1 MLYRDCIENL
11 LQLKDVIVTNIECHD
26 QEMHIWLR
34 MEQRIHHCPRCGTA
48 TSKVHDYRLQLVRDV
63 SISGYKTI
71 LHLRKRRHV
80 CPVCGKRFDEHID
93 FLLEKYTE
101 LYRENDELERKLK
114 IVVTNLDEIRDEEE
128 SIRATLVKAQQLG
141 EKIVREA
148 NEKADAI
155 TDSIKTRC
163 EAIITDFRKQY
174 SAERKEVW
182 QLRNTVLDFKK
193 NVYELYRDHIEELQ
207 SISVN
212 ELEQLV
218 IPEDT
223 EVVGRILSD
232 VKEAVQTQ
240 VDAGEDIKREQD
252 LNVTEPV
259 TQETDF
265 IMDEEET
272 KAADAYT
279 TEEDDGLDFIDKLD
293 KVDKDS

>member
-1 MLYRDCIENL
+1 MLAPHE
-11 LQLKDVIVTNIECHD
+11 LKNKTFGKAVRGYNPNEVD
-26 QEMHIWLR
+26 
-34 MEQRIHHCPRCGTA
+34 
-48 TSKVHDYRLQLVRDV
+48 DY
-63 SISGYKTI
+63 
-71 LHLRKRRHV
+71 
-80 CPVCGKRFDEHID
+80 ID
-93 FLLEKYTE
+93 FLIEKYTE

-259 TQETDF
+259 AQETDF
-265 IMDEEET
+265 IMDEEKT
-272 KAADAYT
+272 KAADADT

-293 KVDKDS
+293 KVDKD

>member
-1 MLYRDCIENL
+1 MLAPHE
-11 LQLKDVIVTNIECHD
+11 LKNKTFGKAVRGYNPNEVD
-26 QEMHIWLR
+26 
-34 MEQRIHHCPRCGTA
+34 
-48 TSKVHDYRLQLVRDV
+48 DY
-63 SISGYKTI
+63 
-71 LHLRKRRHV
+71 
-80 CPVCGKRFDEHID
+80 ID
-93 FLLEKYTE
+93 FLIEKYTE

-174 SAERKEVW
+174 SAERKEGW

-240 VDAGEDIKREQD
+240 VDVGEDIKREQD

-265 IMDEEET
+265 TMDEEKT
-272 KAADAYT
+272 KAADADT

-293 KVDKDS
+293 KVDKD

>member
-1 MLYRDCIENL
+1 MLAPHE
-11 LQLKDVIVTNIECHD
+11 LKNKTFGKAVRGYNPNEVD
-26 QEMHIWLR
+26 
-34 MEQRIHHCPRCGTA
+34 
-48 TSKVHDYRLQLVRDV
+48 DY
-63 SISGYKTI
+63 
-71 LHLRKRRHV
+71 
-80 CPVCGKRFDEHID
+80 ID
-93 FLLEKYTE
+93 FLIEKYTE
-101 LYRENDELERKLK
+101 LYRENDELER
-114 IVVTNLDEIRDEEE
+114 LDEIRDEEE

-232 VKEAVQTQ
+232 VKDAVQTQ

-272 KAADAYT
+272 KAADTDT

-293 KVDKDS
+293 KVDKD

>member
-1 MLYRDCIENL
+1 MLAPHE
-11 LQLKDVIVTNIECHD
+11 LKNKTFGKAVRGYNPNEVD
-26 QEMHIWLR
+26 
-34 MEQRIHHCPRCGTA
+34 
-48 TSKVHDYRLQLVRDV
+48 DY
-63 SISGYKTI
+63 
-71 LHLRKRRHV
+71 
-80 CPVCGKRFDEHID
+80 ID
-93 FLLEKYTE
+93 FLIEKYTE

-240 VDAGEDIKREQD
+240 VDVGEDIKREQD

-265 IMDEEET
+265 TMDEEKT
-272 KAADAYT
+272 KAADADT

-293 KVDKDS
+293 KVDKG

>member
-1 MLYRDCIENL
+1 MLAPHE
-11 LQLKDVIVTNIECHD
+11 LKNKTFGKAVRGYNPNEVD
-26 QEMHIWLR
+26 
-34 MEQRIHHCPRCGTA
+34 
-48 TSKVHDYRLQLVRDV
+48 DY
-63 SISGYKTI
+63 
-71 LHLRKRRHV
+71 
-80 CPVCGKRFDEHID
+80 ID
-93 FLLEKYTE
+93 FLIEKYTE

-128 SIRATLVKAQQLG
+128 TIRATLVKAQQLG

-148 NEKADAI
+148 NDKADAI

-240 VDAGEDIKREQD
+240 VDVGEDIKREQD

-265 IMDEEET
+265 IMDEEKT
-272 KAADAYT
+272 KAADADT

-293 KVDKDS
+293 KVDKD

>member
-1 MLYRDCIENL
+1 MLAPHE
-11 LQLKDVIVTNIECHD
+11 LKNKTFGKAVRGYNPNEVD
-26 QEMHIWLR
+26 
-34 MEQRIHHCPRCGTA
+34 
-48 TSKVHDYRLQLVRDV
+48 DY
-63 SISGYKTI
+63 
-71 LHLRKRRHV
+71 
-80 CPVCGKRFDEHID
+80 ID
-93 FLLEKYTE
+93 FLIEKYTE

-232 VKEAVQTQ
+232 VKESVQTQ
-240 VDAGEDIKREQD
+240 VDVGEDIKREQD

-265 IMDEEET
+265 IMDEEKT
-272 KAADAYT
+272 KAADADT

-293 KVDKDS
+293 KVDKD

>member
-1 MLYRDCIENL
+1 MLAPHE
-11 LQLKDVIVTNIECHD
+11 LKNKTFGKAVRGYNPNEVD
-26 QEMHIWLR
+26 
-34 MEQRIHHCPRCGTA
+34 
-48 TSKVHDYRLQLVRDV
+48 DY
-63 SISGYKTI
+63 
-71 LHLRKRRHV
+71 
-80 CPVCGKRFDEHID
+80 ID
-93 FLLEKYTE
+93 FLIEKYTE

-193 NVYELYRDHIEELQ
+193 NVYELYLDHIEELQ

-272 KAADAYT
+272 KAADADT
-279 TEEDDGLDFIDKLD
+279 NEEDDGLDFIDKLD
-293 KVDKDS
+293 KVDKD

>member
-1 MLYRDCIENL
+1 MLAPHE
-11 LQLKDVIVTNIECHD
+11 LKNKTFGKAVRGYNPNEVD
-26 QEMHIWLR
+26 
-34 MEQRIHHCPRCGTA
+34 
-48 TSKVHDYRLQLVRDV
+48 DY
-63 SISGYKTI
+63 
-71 LHLRKRRHV
+71 
-80 CPVCGKRFDEHID
+80 ID
-93 FLLEKYTE
+93 FLIEKYTE

-155 TDSIKTRC
+155 TDSIKTRG

-240 VDAGEDIKREQD
+240 VDVGEDIKREQD

-265 IMDEEET
+265 TMDEEKT
-272 KAADAYT
+272 KAADADT

-293 KVDKDS
+293 KVDKD

>member
-1 MLYRDCIENL
+1 MLAPHE
-11 LQLKDVIVTNIECHD
+11 LKNKTFGKAVRGYNPNEVD
-26 QEMHIWLR
+26 
-34 MEQRIHHCPRCGTA
+34 
-48 TSKVHDYRLQLVRDV
+48 DY
-63 SISGYKTI
+63 
-71 LHLRKRRHV
+71 
-80 CPVCGKRFDEHID
+80 ID
-93 FLLEKYTE
+93 FLIEKYTE

-272 KAADAYT
+272 KAADADT
-279 TEEDDGLDFIDKLD
+279 TEEDDGLDFIDKLA
-293 KVDKDS
+293 KVDKD

>member
-1 MLYRDCIENL
+1 MLAPHE
-11 LQLKDVIVTNIECHD
+11 LKNKTFGKAVRGYNPNEVD
-26 QEMHIWLR
+26 
-34 MEQRIHHCPRCGTA
+34 
-48 TSKVHDYRLQLVRDV
+48 DY
-63 SISGYKTI
+63 
-71 LHLRKRRHV
+71 
-80 CPVCGKRFDEHID
+80 ID
-93 FLLEKYTE
+93 FLIEKYTE

-163 EAIITDFRKQY
+163 EAIITDFREQY

-240 VDAGEDIKREQD
+240 VDVGEDIKREQD

-265 IMDEEET
+265 IMDEEKT
-272 KAADAYT
+272 KAADADT

-293 KVDKDS
+293 KVDKD

>member
-1 MLYRDCIENL
+1 MLAPHE
-11 LQLKDVIVTNIECHD
+11 LKNKTFGKAVRGYNPNEVD
-26 QEMHIWLR
+26 
-34 MEQRIHHCPRCGTA
+34 
-48 TSKVHDYRLQLVRDV
+48 DY
-63 SISGYKTI
+63 
-71 LHLRKRRHV
+71 
-80 CPVCGKRFDEHID
+80 ID
-93 FLLEKYTE
+93 FLIEKYTE

-252 LNVTEPV
+252 LNVTEAV

-272 KAADAYT
+272 KAADADT
-279 TEEDDGLDFIDKLD
+279 TEEDDGLDFIYKLD
-293 KVDKDS
+293 KVDKD

>member
-1 MLYRDCIENL
+1 MLAPHE
-11 LQLKDVIVTNIECHD
+11 LKNKTF
-26 QEMHIWLR
+26 
-34 MEQRIHHCPRCGTA
+34 G
-48 TSKVHDYRLQLVRDV
+48 KVVRGYNPNEVDDY
-63 SISGYKTI
+63 
-71 LHLRKRRHV
+71 
-80 CPVCGKRFDEHID
+80 ID
-93 FLLEKYTE
+93 FLIEKYTE

-240 VDAGEDIKREQD
+240 VDVGEDIKREQD

-265 IMDEEET
+265 TMDEEKT
-272 KAADAYT
+272 KAADADT

-293 KVDKDS
+293 KVDKD

>member
-1 MLYRDCIENL
+1 MLAPHE
-11 LQLKDVIVTNIECHD
+11 LKNKTFGKAVRGYNPNEVD
-26 QEMHIWLR
+26 
-34 MEQRIHHCPRCGTA
+34 
-48 TSKVHDYRLQLVRDV
+48 DY
-63 SISGYKTI
+63 
-71 LHLRKRRHV
+71 
-80 CPVCGKRFDEHID
+80 ID
-93 FLLEKYTE
+93 FLIEKYTE

-240 VDAGEDIKREQD
+240 VDVGEDIKREQD

-265 IMDEEET
+265 IMDEEKT
-272 KAADAYT
+272 KAADADP

-293 KVDKDS
+293 KVDKD

>member
-1 MLYRDCIENL
+1 MLAPHE
-11 LQLKDVIVTNIECHD
+11 LKNKTFGKAVRGYNPNEVD
-26 QEMHIWLR
+26 
-34 MEQRIHHCPRCGTA
+34 
-48 TSKVHDYRLQLVRDV
+48 DY
-63 SISGYKTI
+63 
-71 LHLRKRRHV
+71 
-80 CPVCGKRFDEHID
+80 ID
-93 FLLEKYTE
+93 FLIEKYTE

-265 IMDEEET
+265 TMDEEKT
-272 KAADAYT
+272 KAADADT

-293 KVDKDS
+293 KVDKD

>member
-1 MLYRDCIENL
+1 MLAPHE
-11 LQLKDVIVTNIECHD
+11 LKNKTFGKAVRGYNPNEVD
-26 QEMHIWLR
+26 
-34 MEQRIHHCPRCGTA
+34 
-48 TSKVHDYRLQLVRDV
+48 DY
-63 SISGYKTI
+63 
-71 LHLRKRRHV
+71 
-80 CPVCGKRFDEHID
+80 ID
-93 FLLEKYTE
+93 FLIEKYTE

-265 IMDEEET
+265 IMDEEKT
-272 KAADAYT
+272 KAADADT

-293 KVDKDS
+293 KVDKD

>member
-1 MLYRDCIENL
+1 MLAPHE
-11 LQLKDVIVTNIECHD
+11 LKNKTFGKAVRGYNPNEVD
-26 QEMHIWLR
+26 
-34 MEQRIHHCPRCGTA
+34 
-48 TSKVHDYRLQLVRDV
+48 DY
-63 SISGYKTI
+63 
-71 LHLRKRRHV
+71 
-80 CPVCGKRFDEHID
+80 ID
-93 FLLEKYTE
+93 FLIEKYTE

-232 VKEAVQTQ
+232 VKDAVQTQ
-240 VDAGEDIKREQD
+240 VDVGEDIKREQD

-265 IMDEEET
+265 IMDEEKT
-272 KAADAYT
+272 KAADADT

-293 KVDKDS
+293 KVDKG

>member
-1 MLYRDCIENL
+1 MLAPHE
-11 LQLKDVIVTNIECHD
+11 LKNKTF
-26 QEMHIWLR
+26 
-34 MEQRIHHCPRCGTA
+34 GKA
-48 TSKVHDYRLQLVRDV
+48 VRGCNPNEVD
-63 SISGYKTI
+63 GY
-71 LHLRKRRHV
+71 
-80 CPVCGKRFDEHID
+80 ID
-93 FLLEKYTE
+93 FLIEKYTE

-240 VDAGEDIKREQD
+240 VDVGEDIKREQD

-265 IMDEEET
+265 TMDEEKT
-272 KAADAYT
+272 KAADADT

-293 KVDKDS
+293 KVDKD

>member
-1 MLYRDCIENL
+1 MLAPHE
-11 LQLKDVIVTNIECHD
+11 LKNKTFGKAVRGYNPNEVD
-26 QEMHIWLR
+26 
-34 MEQRIHHCPRCGTA
+34 
-48 TSKVHDYRLQLVRDV
+48 DY
-63 SISGYKTI
+63 
-71 LHLRKRRHV
+71 
-80 CPVCGKRFDEHID
+80 ID
-93 FLLEKYTE
+93 FLIEKYTE

-272 KAADAYT
+272 KAADADT
-279 TEEDDGLDFIDKLD
+279 TGEDDGLDFIDKLD
-293 KVDKDS
+293 KVDKD

>member
-1 MLYRDCIENL
+1 MLAPHE
-11 LQLKDVIVTNIECHD
+11 LKNKTFGKAVRGYNPNEVD
-26 QEMHIWLR
+26 
-34 MEQRIHHCPRCGTA
+34 
-48 TSKVHDYRLQLVRDV
+48 DY
-63 SISGYKTI
+63 
-71 LHLRKRRHV
+71 
-80 CPVCGKRFDEHID
+80 ID
-93 FLLEKYTE
+93 FLIEKYTE

-163 EAIITDFRKQY
+163 EAIITVFRKQY

-240 VDAGEDIKREQD
+240 VDVGEDIKREQD

-265 IMDEEET
+265 TMDEEKT
-272 KAADAYT
+272 KVADADT

-293 KVDKDS
+293 KVDKD

>member
-1 MLYRDCIENL
+1 MLAPHE
-11 LQLKDVIVTNIECHD
+11 LKNKTFGKAVRGYNPNEVD
-26 QEMHIWLR
+26 
-34 MEQRIHHCPRCGTA
+34 
-48 TSKVHDYRLQLVRDV
+48 DY
-63 SISGYKTI
+63 
-71 LHLRKRRHV
+71 
-80 CPVCGKRFDEHID
+80 ID
-93 FLLEKYTE
+93 FLIEKYTE

-240 VDAGEDIKREQD
+240 VDVGEDIKREQD

-265 IMDEEET
+265 IMDEEKT
-272 KAADAYT
+272 KAADADT
-279 TEEDDGLDFIDKLD
+279 TEEDDELDFIDKLD
-293 KVDKDS
+293 KVDKD

>member
-1 MLYRDCIENL
+1 MLAPHE
-11 LQLKDVIVTNIECHD
+11 LKNKTFGKAVRGYNPNEVD
-26 QEMHIWLR
+26 
-34 MEQRIHHCPRCGTA
+34 
-48 TSKVHDYRLQLVRDV
+48 DY
-63 SISGYKTI
+63 
-71 LHLRKRRHV
+71 
-80 CPVCGKRFDEHID
+80 ID
-93 FLLEKYTE
+93 FLIEKYTE

-240 VDAGEDIKREQD
+240 VDVGEDIKREQD

-265 IMDEEET
+265 TMDEEKT
-272 KAADAYT
+272 KAADADT
-279 TEEDDGLDFIDKLD
+279 NEEDDGLDFIDKLD
-293 KVDKDS
+293 KVDKD

>member
-1 MLYRDCIENL
+1 MLAPHE
-11 LQLKDVIVTNIECHD
+11 LKNKTFGKAVRGYNPNEVD
-26 QEMHIWLR
+26 
-34 MEQRIHHCPRCGTA
+34 
-48 TSKVHDYRLQLVRDV
+48 DY
-63 SISGYKTI
+63 
-71 LHLRKRRHV
+71 
-80 CPVCGKRFDEHID
+80 ID
-93 FLLEKYTE
+93 FLIEKYTE

-240 VDAGEDIKREQD
+240 VDVGEDIKREQD

-265 IMDEEET
+265 IMDEEKT
-272 KAADAYT
+272 KVADADT

-293 KVDKDS
+293 KVDKD

>member
-1 MLYRDCIENL
+1 MLAPHE
-11 LQLKDVIVTNIECHD
+11 LKNKTFGKAVRGYNPNEVD
-26 QEMHIWLR
+26 
-34 MEQRIHHCPRCGTA
+34 
-48 TSKVHDYRLQLVRDV
+48 DY
-63 SISGYKTI
+63 
-71 LHLRKRRHV
+71 
-80 CPVCGKRFDEHID
+80 ID
-93 FLLEKYTE
+93 FLIEKYTE

-232 VKEAVQTQ
+232 VKDAVQTQ

-272 KAADAYT
+272 KAADTDT

-293 KVDKDS
+293 NVDKD

>member
-1 MLYRDCIENL
+1 MLAPHE
-11 LQLKDVIVTNIECHD
+11 LKNKTFGKAVRGYNPNEVD
-26 QEMHIWLR
+26 
-34 MEQRIHHCPRCGTA
+34 
-48 TSKVHDYRLQLVRDV
+48 DY
-63 SISGYKTI
+63 
-71 LHLRKRRHV
+71 
-80 CPVCGKRFDEHID
+80 ID
-93 FLLEKYTE
+93 FLIEKYTE

-240 VDAGEDIKREQD
+240 VDVGEDIKREQD
-252 LNVTEPV
+252 LNVPEPV

-265 IMDEEET
+265 IMDEEKT
-272 KAADAYT
+272 KAADADT

-293 KVDKDS
+293 KVDKD

>member
-1 MLYRDCIENL
+1 MLAPHE
-11 LQLKDVIVTNIECHD
+11 LKNKTFGKAVRGYNPNEVD
-26 QEMHIWLR
+26 
-34 MEQRIHHCPRCGTA
+34 
-48 TSKVHDYRLQLVRDV
+48 DY
-63 SISGYKTI
+63 
-71 LHLRKRRHV
+71 
-80 CPVCGKRFDEHID
+80 ID
-93 FLLEKYTE
+93 FLIEKYTE

-174 SAERKEVW
+174 SAERK
-182 QLRNTVLDFKK
+182 K

-240 VDAGEDIKREQD
+240 VDVGEDIKREQD

-265 IMDEEET
+265 IMDEEKT
-272 KAADAYT
+272 KAADADT

-293 KVDKDS
+293 KVDKD

>member
-1 MLYRDCIENL
+1 MLAPHE
-11 LQLKDVIVTNIECHD
+11 LKNKTFGKAVRGYNPNEVD
-26 QEMHIWLR
+26 
-34 MEQRIHHCPRCGTA
+34 
-48 TSKVHDYRLQLVRDV
+48 DY
-63 SISGYKTI
+63 
-71 LHLRKRRHV
+71 
-80 CPVCGKRFDEHID
+80 ID
-93 FLLEKYTE
+93 FLIEKYTE

-163 EAIITDFRKQY
+163 EAIITAFRKQY

-240 VDAGEDIKREQD
+240 VDVGEDIKREQD

-265 IMDEEET
+265 IMDEEKT
-272 KAADAYT
+272 KAADADT

-293 KVDKDS
+293 KVDKD

>member
-1 MLYRDCIENL
+1 MLAPHE
-11 LQLKDVIVTNIECHD
+11 LKNKTFGKAVRGYNPNEVD
-26 QEMHIWLR
+26 
-34 MEQRIHHCPRCGTA
+34 
-48 TSKVHDYRLQLVRDV
+48 DY
-63 SISGYKTI
+63 
-71 LHLRKRRHV
+71 
-80 CPVCGKRFDEHID
+80 ID
-93 FLLEKYTE
+93 FLIEKYTE

-240 VDAGEDIKREQD
+240 VDVGEDIKREQD
-252 LNVTEPV
+252 LNVTKPV

-265 IMDEEET
+265 IMDEEKT
-272 KAADAYT
+272 KAADADT

-293 KVDKDS
+293 KVDKD

>member
-1 MLYRDCIENL
+1 MLAPHE
-11 LQLKDVIVTNIECHD
+11 LKNKTFGKAVRGYNPNEVD
-26 QEMHIWLR
+26 
-34 MEQRIHHCPRCGTA
+34 
-48 TSKVHDYRLQLVRDV
+48 DY
-63 SISGYKTI
+63 
-71 LHLRKRRHV
+71 
-80 CPVCGKRFDEHID
+80 ID
-93 FLLEKYTE
+93 FLIEKYTE

-182 QLRNTVLDFKK
+182 QLRNTVLNFKK

-240 VDAGEDIKREQD
+240 VDVGEDIKREQD

-265 IMDEEET
+265 TMDEEKT
-272 KAADAYT
+272 KAADADT

-293 KVDKDS
+293 KVDKD

>member
-1 MLYRDCIENL
+1 MLAPHE
-11 LQLKDVIVTNIECHD
+11 LKNKTFGKAVRGYNPNEVD
-26 QEMHIWLR
+26 
-34 MEQRIHHCPRCGTA
+34 
-48 TSKVHDYRLQLVRDV
+48 DY
-63 SISGYKTI
+63 
-71 LHLRKRRHV
+71 
-80 CPVCGKRFDEHID
+80 ID
-93 FLLEKYTE
+93 FLIEKYTE

-272 KAADAYT
+272 KAADADT
-279 TEEDDGLDFIDKLD
+279 TEEDDGLDFIYKLD
-293 KVDKDS
+293 KVDKD

>member
-1 MLYRDCIENL
+1 MLAPHE
-11 LQLKDVIVTNIECHD
+11 LKNKTFGKAVRGYNPNEVD
-26 QEMHIWLR
+26 
-34 MEQRIHHCPRCGTA
+34 
-48 TSKVHDYRLQLVRDV
+48 DY
-63 SISGYKTI
+63 
-71 LHLRKRRHV
+71 
-80 CPVCGKRFDEHID
+80 ID
-93 FLLEKYTE
+93 FLIEKYTE

-240 VDAGEDIKREQD
+240 VDVGEDIKREQD

-265 IMDEEET
+265 TKDEEKT
-272 KAADAYT
+272 KAADADT

-293 KVDKDS
+293 KVDKD

>member
-1 MLYRDCIENL
+1 MLAPHE
-11 LQLKDVIVTNIECHD
+11 LKNKTFGKAVRGYNPNEVD
-26 QEMHIWLR
+26 
-34 MEQRIHHCPRCGTA
+34 
-48 TSKVHDYRLQLVRDV
+48 DY
-63 SISGYKTI
+63 
-71 LHLRKRRHV
+71 
-80 CPVCGKRFDEHID
+80 ID
-93 FLLEKYTE
+93 FLIEKYTE

-252 LNVTEPV
+252 LNDTEPV

-272 KAADAYT
+272 KAADADT

-293 KVDKDS
+293 KVDKD

>member
-1 MLYRDCIENL
+1 MLAPHE
-11 LQLKDVIVTNIECHD
+11 LKNKTFGKAVRGYNPNEVD
-26 QEMHIWLR
+26 
-34 MEQRIHHCPRCGTA
+34 
-48 TSKVHDYRLQLVRDV
+48 DY
-63 SISGYKTI
+63 
-71 LHLRKRRHV
+71 
-80 CPVCGKRFDEHID
+80 ID
-93 FLLEKYTE
+93 FLIEKYTE

-240 VDAGEDIKREQD
+240 VDVGEDIKREQD

-265 IMDEEET
+265 TMDEEKT
-272 KAADAYT
+272 KVADADT

-293 KVDKDS
+293 KVDKD

>member
-1 MLYRDCIENL
+1 MLAPHE
-11 LQLKDVIVTNIECHD
+11 LKNKTFGRAVRGYNPNEVD
-26 QEMHIWLR
+26 
-34 MEQRIHHCPRCGTA
+34 
-48 TSKVHDYRLQLVRDV
+48 DY
-63 SISGYKTI
+63 
-71 LHLRKRRHV
+71 
-80 CPVCGKRFDEHID
+80 ID
-93 FLLEKYTE
+93 FLIEKYTE

-240 VDAGEDIKREQD
+240 VDVGEDIKREQD

-265 IMDEEET
+265 IMDEEKT
-272 KAADAYT
+272 KAADADT

-293 KVDKDS
+293 KVDKG

>member
-1 MLYRDCIENL
+1 MLAPHE
-11 LQLKDVIVTNIECHD
+11 LKNKTFGKAVRGYNPNEVD
-26 QEMHIWLR
+26 
-34 MEQRIHHCPRCGTA
+34 
-48 TSKVHDYRLQLVRDV
+48 DY
-63 SISGYKTI
+63 
-71 LHLRKRRHV
+71 
-80 CPVCGKRFDEHID
+80 ID
-93 FLLEKYTE
+93 FLIEKYTE

-212 ELEQLV
+212 ELEQLL

-252 LNVTEPV
+252 LNDTEPV

-293 KVDKDS
+293 KVDKD

>member
-1 MLYRDCIENL
+1 MLAPHE
-11 LQLKDVIVTNIECHD
+11 LKNKTFGKAVRGYNPNEVD
-26 QEMHIWLR
+26 
-34 MEQRIHHCPRCGTA
+34 
-48 TSKVHDYRLQLVRDV
+48 DY
-63 SISGYKTI
+63 
-71 LHLRKRRHV
+71 
-80 CPVCGKRFDEHID
+80 ID
-93 FLLEKYTE
+93 FLIEKYTE

-232 VKEAVQTQ
+232 VKDAVQTQ

-265 IMDEEET
+265 IMDEEKT
-272 KAADAYT
+272 KAADADT

-293 KVDKDS
+293 KVDKG

>member
-1 MLYRDCIENL
+1 MLAPHE
-11 LQLKDVIVTNIECHD
+11 LKNKTFGKAVRGYNPNEVD
-26 QEMHIWLR
+26 
-34 MEQRIHHCPRCGTA
+34 
-48 TSKVHDYRLQLVRDV
+48 DY
-63 SISGYKTI
+63 
-71 LHLRKRRHV
+71 
-80 CPVCGKRFDEHID
+80 ID
-93 FLLEKYTE
+93 FLIEKYTE

-232 VKEAVQTQ
+232 VKDAVQTQ
-240 VDAGEDIKREQD
+240 VDVGEDIKREQD

-265 IMDEEET
+265 TMDEEKT
-272 KAADAYT
+272 KAADADT

-293 KVDKDS
+293 KVDKD